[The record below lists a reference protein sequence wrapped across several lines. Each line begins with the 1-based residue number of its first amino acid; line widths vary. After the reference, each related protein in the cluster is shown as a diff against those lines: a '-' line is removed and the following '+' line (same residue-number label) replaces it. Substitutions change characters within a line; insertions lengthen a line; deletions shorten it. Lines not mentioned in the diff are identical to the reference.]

1 LASGIDQHWYRV
13 VSWRCHPMNVA
24 DKAAL
29 LTFAPVMPIQITLVP
44 VITPE
49 PAEIPRAV
57 LESPVVF

>member
-1 LASGIDQHWYRV
+1 
-13 VSWRCHPMNVA
+13 MNVV